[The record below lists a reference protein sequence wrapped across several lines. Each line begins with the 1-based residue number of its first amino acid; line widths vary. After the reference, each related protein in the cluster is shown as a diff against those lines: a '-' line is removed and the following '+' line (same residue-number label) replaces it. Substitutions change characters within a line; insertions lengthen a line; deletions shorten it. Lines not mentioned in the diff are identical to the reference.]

1 MRPAKAHFRAGTA
14 VGRSKDA
21 FAEHESE
28 SIEKHTVF
36 VCFEGRTDW
45 GGWGLTDRVIAV
57 GLEFPAPCGCGPWAA
72 GVLCDP
78 ESRGGRTEA
87 AADVLEPNP
96 SPITPFVPA

>member
-36 VCFEGRTDW
+36 VGFLKVAQI
-45 GGWGLTDRVIAV
+45 GGGLGLTDRVTAV
-57 GLEFPAPCGCGPWAA
+57 GL
-72 GVLCDP
+72 
-78 ESRGGRTEA
+78 
-87 AADVLEPNP
+87 
-96 SPITPFVPA
+96 